1 MLERASG
8 AGSRD
13 SQRRGGRE
21 PGVWRG
27 PLAGM
32 APGELQHGGLRGTA
46 FPGWRLLSAF
56 IALLLVAVLLVFF
69 NADAFYLRSLQVDG
83 QQYLTREEVFALAN
97 VAGQHIFFINADDV
111 RDNILRSSSIA
122 EARVHPGWPPDMLR
136 ISLEERQ
143 PALAWEE
150 SGVTNWIDLQGRV
163 MLQREERADL
173 LLVRA
178 LASPAGLPAPNVS
191 LDEAIVNGALQ
202 LQGLLPQ
209 LRELNFHPD
218 KGLGYTAAGGWQVWL
233 GSGAGMADRMLVY
246 EALVGDLSRRGIQ
259 PVEINVA
266 NPHSPYYSVA
276 GSQ

>member
-1 MLERASG
+1 MPERASG

-13 SQRRGGRE
+13 SQRRGERQ
-21 PGVWRG
+21 PGIWRG

-32 APGELQHGGLRGTA
+32 AQGELQHGGLRGTA

-69 NADAFYLRSLQVDG
+69 NADAFYVRSLQVDG
-83 QQYLTREEVFALAN
+83 QQYLTREEVFALAD
-97 VAGQHIFFINADDV
+97 VAGQHIFFVNADDV
-111 RDNILRSSSIA
+111 RDKILRSSSVA
-122 EARVHPGWPPDMLR
+122 DARVHPGWPPDMLR

-202 LQGLLPQ
+202 MQGLLPQ
-209 LRELNFHPD
+209 LRELNFHPE

-266 NPHSPYYSVA
+266 NPHSPYYTVA